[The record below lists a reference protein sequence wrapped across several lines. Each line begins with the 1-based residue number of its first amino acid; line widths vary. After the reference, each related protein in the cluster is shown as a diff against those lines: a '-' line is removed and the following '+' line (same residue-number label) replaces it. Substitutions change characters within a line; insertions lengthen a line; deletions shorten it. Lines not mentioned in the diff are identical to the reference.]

1 MKLSTNLIYERF
13 PIFGYSTL
21 HKYKNDKE
29 SKFFFGSKKDLYLF
43 LEANYF
49 LEFKARKKLIKT
61 LDFKN
66 IFFFSYLE
74 KIEEYIY
81 EPNPIKSLIK
91 SFKKLNTINF
101 PYLPEIL
108 IELIKNM
115 KDIKNNSEIKLKIE
129 QLIETHSYDK
139 QIILEEFEDKL
150 LSKDVNYFD
159 QWIIIEMIL
168 SIKKYL
174 SILVDKNYKIN
185 YELFRELNLID
196 FDANNNLLKI
206 IIPTNNFKKQET
218 FFLEFHKKSNKII
231 IREKIESNRNQNKIK
246 EIRTK
251 KLEEPKWVFFQENN
265 IDKYIDHLF
274 NFIEVNYEDKYFQ
287 YNLLRF
293 PLDKL
298 YNDLQ

>member
-1 MKLSTNLIYERF
+1 MKLSTNLLYERF

-29 SKFFFGSKKDLYLF
+29 SRFFFSSKKDLYLF
-43 LEANYF
+43 LEANYL

-66 IFFFSYLE
+66 IFFFSFLK

-91 SFKKLNTINF
+91 SFKKLNIVNF
-101 PYLPEIL
+101 PYFPEIF
-108 IELIKNM
+108 IELMKNM
-115 KDIKNNSEIKLKIE
+115 KDIEKNQLELKIE
-129 QLIETHSYDK
+129 QLVKNYSYDK
-139 QIILEEFEDKL
+139 QTILENFENKL
-150 LSKDVNYFD
+150 LSKDINYFD

-168 SIKKYL
+168 NIKKYL
-174 SILVDKNYKIN
+174 SILIDKNYKIN
-185 YELFRELNLID
+185 YGLFKELNSID
-196 FDANNNLLKI
+196 FDTNNNLLKI
-206 IIPTNNFKKQET
+206 TIPTNNLKKQET

-251 KLEEPKWVFFQENN
+251 KLEEPKWVFFQEDN

-298 YNDLQ
+298 I